1 MAQPAL
7 PLAEPPVVLGC
18 YHDHDPNAAALAG
31 GDKYVGTRLLK
42 YGMPKCGGAWGCGDG
57 PKNIHD
63 CPAWPSTL
71 NACDSAKM
79 TPDYC
84 ATMCKAWDPSLIYAG
99 CGGSGDEC
107 WCSPSLHTDGGNDPE
122 PTQKTCNNPCKGDA
136 TEMCGGHFAISLVAT
151 SEPDT
156 WAWAFVATVFLS
168 LTAYVVGGAMLA
180 RKSGGGREGLK
191 GHPHFGRWMEL
202 AGLVSDGVAFARTQ
216 GRDKGQSHR
225 GKSAAFT
232 SNGIGNSGG
241 QSKKQKKEKKETKE
255 TKEKKGKQESS
266 LKEPLSSRVA
276 ADGLPRVA
284 AAASPAPSPAT
295 GTAAGDGGRWCAAC
309 PPSFSAIVW
318 LSLLLATL

>member
-7 PLAEPPVVLGC
+7 PLAEPPAVLGC
-18 YHDHDPNAAALAG
+18 YHDHDPNAAALG
-31 GDKYVGTRLLK
+31 NDKYVGTRLLK
-42 YGMPKCGGAWGCGDG
+42 YGMPKCSGAWGCGDG

-71 NACDSAKM
+71 AACESAKM

-122 PTQKTCNNPCKGDA
+122 PTDKDCSNPCKGDA
-136 TEMCGGHFAISLVAT
+136 TLKCGGHFAISLVAT
-151 SEPDT
+151 AEPDT

-180 RKSGGGREGLK
+180 RRSGGGGGAGLK

-202 AGLVSDGVAFARTQ
+202 AGLVSDGVAFARSH
-216 GRDKGQSHR
+216 GRVKGQSHR

-232 SNGIGNSGG
+232 GSIGSGDSGG
-241 QSKKQKKEKKETKE
+241 QPKKQKKEKKEA
-255 TKEKKGKQESS
+255 KEKKGKPDSS
-266 LKEPLSSRVA
+266 LKEPLSSRVR
-276 ADGLPRVA
+276 ADGSPGVA
-284 AAASPAPSPAT
+284 AAASPSPSPAT
-295 GTAAGDGGRWCAAC
+295 ATATATAAGDGGRWCAAAYQ
-309 PPSFSAIVW
+309 PVV
-318 LSLLLATL
+318 